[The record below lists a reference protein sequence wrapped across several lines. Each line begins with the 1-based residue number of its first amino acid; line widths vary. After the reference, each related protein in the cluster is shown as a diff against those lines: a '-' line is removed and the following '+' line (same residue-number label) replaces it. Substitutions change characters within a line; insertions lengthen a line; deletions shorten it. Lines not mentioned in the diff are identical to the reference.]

1 MSIMLICTLG
11 VRDLLLDNE
20 QIRLPREKGKEILD
34 DFTNY
39 YSRLSYPIIQPALEY
54 IFNDKKHERID
65 RVVLVVT
72 DQNEKNTKPAHRAKD
87 TIEFARILQRVI
99 EKHYGQKKIAQINLV
114 KITQN
119 PNFIDEM
126 YIFFGKTLD
135 FNKALKMENLETCY
149 VEQAGGIPSANMALL
164 FQCIN
169 KFEEKCSPVYVSEK
183 TGHAI
188 PIKFTEAILHDKR
201 KALLLELA
209 DKFYYALLCDH
220 LDSNKE
226 NEKLI
231 FILSQYAQHRL
242 CFDTSTAISI
252 AKQGVGEFL
261 SKDRNM
267 FEDFIVDLEKIGQK
281 DHVSLISELYYN
293 MTVKYS
299 QKEFVD
305 FLGRIYRFK
314 EAVLRYLFEDNTGV
328 STDIDGK
335 TGKPTVFFNFIE
347 ENTEL
352 RDFVTSEKT
361 PQGSQINLSSFGIP
375 LLKACLKYFANK
387 KSDTSYQEIY
397 EILQK
402 FDILI
407 TLRNKSIVGHGFEG
421 VSEEI
426 VRSKY
431 NGDILDDLKLIID
444 KIFNLS
450 GIAIPGNPFE
460 KISSILTEKIKKIF

>member
-20 QIRLPREKGKEILD
+20 QIRPPREKGKEILD

-72 DQNEKNTKPAHRAKD
+72 DQDEKNTKPAHRAND

-99 EKHYGQKKIAQINLV
+99 EKHYGQKKIAQINLI

-126 YIFFGKTLD
+126 YIFFGKTLNS
-135 FNKALKMENLETCY
+135 NKALKMENFETCY

-188 PIKFTEAILHDKR
+188 PIKFTDAILHDKR

-209 DKFYYALLCDH
+209 SKFDYALLCDH

-226 NEKLI
+226 NERFI
-231 FILSQYAQHRL
+231 YILSQYAQHRL
-242 CFDTSTAISI
+242 CFDTSTAISF
-252 AKQGVGEFL
+252 AKQGAGEFL
-261 SKDRNM
+261 SRDRNI
-267 FEDFIVDLEKIGQK
+267 FEDFLIDLEKIGQR
-281 DHVSLISELYYN
+281 DHVSLISELYHN
-293 MTVKYS
+293 MTVKYFR
-299 QKEFVD
+299 KEFVD

-314 EAVLRYLFEDNTGV
+314 EAVLRYLFEINTGV
-328 STDIDGK
+328 STDIDK
-335 TGKPTVFFNFIE
+335 RTGKQTEFFKFIE
-347 ENTEL
+347 KKSEL
-352 RDFVTSEKT
+352 RQVLASEKT
-361 PQGSQINLSSFGIP
+361 PQGSKINESSFGIP
-375 LLKACLKYFANK
+375 LLMACLKYFAVK
-387 KSDTSYQEIY
+387 TSDTSYQKIY
-397 EILQK
+397 EILEK
-402 FDILI
+402 LDILI
-407 TLRNKSIVGHGFEG
+407 ALRNKSIVGHGFEG

-426 VRSKY
+426 VRNKY
-431 NGDILDDLKLIID
+431 HGDILDDLKIIID
-444 KIFNLS
+444 KIFKLS
-450 GIAIPGNPFE
+450 DIAIPENPFE
-460 KISSILTEKIKKIF
+460 KIRSILTENIGKMF